1 MAMKIVA
8 QANIAVEAY
17 NGRFF
22 DQNLCKNF
30 DQEKEHIAN
39 KTNNTKDYVNK
50 VVKNNNKV
58 LTKYFPSVI
67 IKTDKGNTNNN
78 KEKERLI

>member
-50 VVKNNNKV
+50 VVKNSKKV
-58 LTKYFPSVI
+58 LTQHFSFDI
-67 IKTDKGNTNNN
+67 IKTDKGETN
-78 KEKERLI
+78 IIT

>member
-50 VVKNNNKV
+50 VVKNSNKV
-58 LTKYFPSVI
+58 LTKYFLSVI
-67 IKTDKGNTNNN
+67 LKTDKGDTNKN
-78 KEKERLI
+78 KEKGKLI